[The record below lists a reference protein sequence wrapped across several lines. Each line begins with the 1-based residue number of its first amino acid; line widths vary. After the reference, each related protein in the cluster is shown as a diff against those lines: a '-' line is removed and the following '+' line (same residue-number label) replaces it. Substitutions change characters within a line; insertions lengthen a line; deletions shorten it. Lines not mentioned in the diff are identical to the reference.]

1 MKKFLTLFVL
11 LMVAMAAV
19 AQTDASLPTGTAVKI
34 KLENTLTTAMSQT
47 GDPFSGR
54 VTEAVML
61 NGKTVIPIGSTVQG
75 RLSKVSETRRMYGTP
90 TIGLNPE
97 AVVLPNGERYVL
109 NAVLVDT
116 SLKNGTDVNN
126 EGQIKGAGHDSKD
139 LIEIGAGTAGGALIG
154 GLAKGGK
161 GMLVGGMIG
170 GGATVIHWLTKKK
183 STMVPAGTELV
194 MELSRPMAMTAA
206 AAGGQ

>member
-1 MKKFLTLFVL
+1 MKKFLILFVL
-11 LMVAMAAV
+11 LMVAMMAV
-19 AQTDASLPTGTAVKI
+19 AQTDTSLPTGTAVKI
-34 KLENTLTTAMSQT
+34 KLENTLTTSMSQT

-54 VTEAVML
+54 VTEPVIM
-61 NGKTVIPIGSTVQG
+61 NGKTVIPVGATVQG
-75 RLSKVSETRRMYGTP
+75 RVSKVSETRRVYGTP

-116 SLKNGTDVNN
+116 NLKNGSDVNN

-139 LIEIGAGTAGGALIG
+139 LIEIGAGTAGGTLIG
-154 GLAKGGK
+154 GLANGGK
-161 GMLVGGMIG
+161 GMLIGGMIG

>member
-1 MKKFLTLFVL
+1 MKKFLILFVL
-11 LMVAMAAV
+11 LMVAVMAV

-54 VTEAVML
+54 VTEPVML

-75 RLSKVSETRRMYGTP
+75 RLSKVSETRRVYGTP

-97 AVVLPNGERYVL
+97 AVVLPNGERYTL

-139 LIEIGAGTAGGALIG
+139 LIEIGAGTAGGTLIG
-154 GLAKGGK
+154 GLANGGK
-161 GMLVGGMIG
+161 GMLIGGMIG

-194 MELSRPMAMTAA
+194 MELSRPMAMTAV